1 MAYEAVAVCNINI
14 KVFIFSDCARQEFRR
29 RRRSTL
35 AQALVCGAQREGLTL
50 LQMNGN
56 CALSALNAIETV
68 RSSYAKVFIGSLS
81 HFGCRVSCNIVRGQN
96 GVTPPM
102 PRLLPD
108 ATVQVTCVA
117 LLYIAHARAERDASK
132 AAALKSRRGS
142 ISSSSATAFDI
153 QATVQVAAVLQRL
166 MLLLNS
172 VVPAVVLRC
181 CQVKST
187 LTFGRIIGF
196 VWITLTL
203 AFRAHRRLTCRQR
216 DSTHA
221 IMMLKSCSLKILK
234 ILPPALLST
243 DRIYPMRK
251 LLPSFQSSRCRY

>member
-1 MAYEAVAVCNINI
+1 VY
-14 KVFIFSDCARQEFRR
+14 
-29 RRRSTL
+29 
-35 AQALVCGAQREGLTL
+35 GAQRERLTL
-50 LQMNGN
+50 LQVNGN
-56 CALSALNAIETV
+56 CTLSALNAIETV

-81 HFGCRVSCNIVRGQN
+81 HFGCRVSCNIVRGWN

-102 PRLLPD
+102 PKLLPD

-142 ISSSSATAFDI
+142 ISSSSSATAFDI

-187 LTFGRIIGF
+187 LNFGRIIGF
-196 VWITLTL
+196 V
-203 AFRAHRRLTCRQR
+203 
-216 DSTHA
+216 
-221 IMMLKSCSLKILK
+221 
-234 ILPPALLST
+234 
-243 DRIYPMRK
+243 
-251 LLPSFQSSRCRY
+251 